1 MAAFSYSGSWGNSYG
16 LNSLRTCS
24 LSGGGSA
31 SGIINGVDVELTFST
46 NAYSKTYD
54 IEVTLNTDYGFFYSS
69 ASIKMGSSNYTN
81 YQKTFS
87 FDDLTV
93 DAANSITSVSV
104 KCTSANGGSTSDVY
118 VKGSTYV
125 TVDYTVPGRLSAPAS
140 LTPSLTVATG
150 DTVTLSWAG
159 VSNATANSVT
169 GYEIMYRD
177 SSNGSSWGSWTEY
190 GEGFYSSSARSATL
204 NLPSARNYR
213 QFRIRAR
220 GSAGYDYFSGW
231 TECSAVLRAAVPS
244 APGSIAATPA
254 EWESGNVS
262 LSWLASSATGATISR
277 YYIEY
282 RLKPYGGSY
291 GAWTALANT
300 TALKYEYNPNLGKG
314 DSIQYR
320 VRALSS
326 DSVYSAYS
334 SAATVARETEKATNL
349 SPVSG
354 WYVSITNCSWTPP
367 VGSSYCKYRY
377 STDGGGTWSDYTVL
391 SSGVNSFDASAIF
404 AGMSAGSAFCFG
416 VVGVASNGDTTDEA
430 FSGLI
435 YKNEAPPVP
444 VRVLP
449 TSNAFTSYG
458 IAYIVL
464 SIASDPNGHQ
474 LRLEYRIDSGSWIA
488 AVYNSG
494 NVHISVKVTKSCTIA
509 FRTTDE
515 HGAASSELVLTATV
529 LAETFTDDPVTKG
542 TTRIKAVHMNEL
554 RQQIGVLCALYGAQT
569 PTWGESIVAGTT
581 SYRGFASHIAE
592 LRSALD
598 AAYSALNGT
607 PYQTIV
613 EPPVWTAE
621 IVDCLPKA
629 EAINELR
636 RAVEKI

>member
-1 MAAFSYSGSWGNSYG
+1 MAGFYYSGSWGSSYS
-16 LNSLRTCS
+16 LNATRTCS
-24 LSGGGSA
+24 LSGVGSA
-31 SGIINGVDVELTFST
+31 SGIVNSVEVTLTFST
-46 NAYSKTYD
+46 NAYSKYYD
-54 IEVTLNTDYGFFYSS
+54 IEVTLYYSGGS
-69 ASIKMGSSNYTN
+69 MTESDTIKMDSSNYTS
-81 YQKTFS
+81 YQHDFTFS
-87 FDDLTV
+87 GLTP
-93 DAANSITSVSV
+93 DQANSITSVSV
-104 KCTSANGGSTSDVY
+104 KATDDNSSKVFVKSSVSVY
-118 VKGSTYV
+118 
-125 TVDYTVPGRLSAPAS
+125 VDYTIPSVLSAPTAS
-140 LTPSLTVATG
+140 VSTTKTTESTFV
-150 DTVTLSWAG
+150 LSWSG
-159 VSNATANSVT
+159 VANTTANNVT
-169 GYEIMYRD
+169 GYEVECRD
-177 SSNGSSWGSWTEY
+177 SGDGVSWGSWAEY
-190 GEGFYSSSARSATL
+190 EGGIYSSSTRSATL
-204 NLPSARNYR
+204 YLPSARNFR

-220 GSAGYDYFSGW
+220 GSAGYDYFSDW
-231 TECSAVLRAAVPS
+231 TVCSAVLRAAIPTTPS
-244 APGSIAATPA
+244 SLSATPA
-254 EWESGNVS
+254 TWDSGNAA
-262 LSWLASSATGATISR
+262 LAWTASTATGATISR

-282 RLKPYGGSY
+282 RLKLYGGSY
-291 GAWTALANT
+291 GSWTALANT
-300 TALKYEYNPNLGKG
+300 TELKYEYNPHLEKG
-314 DSIQYR
+314 SSIQYR

-326 DSVYSAYS
+326 DSAYSAYS
-334 SAATVARETEKATNL
+334 SVATISRETDKATNL
-349 SPVSG
+349 SPASG
-354 WYVSITNCSWTPP
+354 WYVSLTACSWTAPT
-367 VGSSYCKYRY
+367 GSSYCKYRY
-377 STDGGGTWSDYTVL
+377 STDGGSTWSDYTVL

-488 AVYNSG
+488 SAYNSG

-529 LAETFTDDPVTKG
+529 LAETFTDDPIAKG

-613 EPPVWTAE
+613 APPVWTTE

>member
-1 MAAFSYSGSWGNSYG
+1 MADFYYSGDWGNSYS
-16 LNSLRTCS
+16 LNSTRNCD
-24 LSGGGSA
+24 LSGYGEA
-31 SGIINGVDVELTFST
+31 EGIVNSVDVELTFST
-46 NAYSKTYD
+46 NAYSKYYD
-54 IEVTLNTDYGFFYSS
+54 IEVTLYYSGGS
-69 ASIKMGSSNYTN
+69 KTEYDTIKMDSSNYTR
-81 YQKTFS
+81 YQHGFS
-87 FDDLTV
+87 FSGLTP
-93 DAANSITSVSV
+93 DQANSISSVSV
-104 KCTSANGGSTSDVY
+104 KATDENSSKVF
-118 VKGSTYV
+118 VKGSV
-125 TVDYTVPGRLSAPAS
+125 SCRVDYTVPSVLSAPTAS
-140 LTPSLTVATG
+140 VATTKTTAS
-150 DTVTLSWAG
+150 TVTMNWSG
-159 VSNATANSVT
+159 VANVTANSVT
-169 GYEIMYRD
+169 GYEIGFRD
-177 SSNGSSWGSWTEY
+177 SSNGSSWGEWYHY
-190 GEGFYSSSARSATL
+190 GEGHYPSSARSATL

-220 GSAGYDYFSGW
+220 GSAGYDYFSDW
-231 TECSAVLRAAVPS
+231 TVCSAVLRAAIPTT
-244 APGSIAATPA
+244 PGSLSASPAT
-254 EWESGNVS
+254 WDSGNAA
-262 LSWLASSATGATISR
+262 LAWTASTATGATISR

-282 RLKPYGGSY
+282 RLKLYGGSY
-291 GAWTALANT
+291 GSWTALANT
-300 TALKYEYNPNLGKG
+300 TELKYEYNPNLEKG
-314 DSIQYR
+314 SSIQYR

-326 DSVYSAYS
+326 DSAYSAYS
-334 SAATVARETEKATNL
+334 SVATISRETDKATNL
-349 SPVSG
+349 SPASG
-354 WYVSITNCSWTPP
+354 WYVSLTTCSWTAPT
-367 VGSSYCKYRY
+367 GSSYCKYRY

-488 AVYNSG
+488 AAYNSG